1 MKVALIQCPAW
12 ITGNPPC
19 ALALI
24 GAALKNA
31 GHEVRCFDLNVD
43 FYHLAENQPEPGI
56 SISMQSWSNY
66 HIETDWENED
76 YVREFISFYKKEIEE
91 RIYAVIQSEPEAI
104 CFSVQKTSALFSY
117 AFTKRIREILPGI
130 IIIWGGPY
138 CFRSFM
144 AEDII
149 NNHGE
154 VDMVCLGDGESS
166 LPELLHLYEK
176 KDKQYLNTK
185 GYAFRIPGSTPVFN
199 DDQSVFSDLDTLP
212 FSDYSLFDKEK
223 YSWEFLPVIVS
234 RGCINRCAFCNEYV
248 NWDKYSFRSPGKV
261 IDEIA
266 FQSELHPEIRYFW
279 LTGSTISGHI
289 KKLEEMCD
297 LILKKNIRVNWHSQ
311 LSFRKELSSDLLKK
325 MGKSGCEYLHFGL
338 ESGNNHVLKR
348 MNKSFDRG
356 LALRILKSTKKAG
369 INYNLNLIVGFPGE
383 NNLRFIDTL
392 LFVRHFLNTSTA
404 SSVADCHIIRNS
416 ILYKEHK
423 NYHVINPDSADWK
436 TENGTN
442 TLTLRMKRVKYAN
455 QLYKLRMLNPYGY
468 HFRNFNIFD
477 RELVNLYKNK
487 ELTLPVKI
495 RKMIVRFYVINDR
508 SIPKFIRRGGT
519 IVFRKLY
526 LYSGLSYLFF
536 YIWLIYIFIV
546 LEISMLIYAHDD
558 HVAYT

>member
-43 FYHLAENQPEPGI
+43 FYHFIKNKTENRI
-56 SISMQSWSNY
+56 SISQQSWSNY

-76 YVREFISFYKKEIEE
+76 NVWEFIDYYKKEFDESIS
-91 RIYAVIQSEPEAI
+91 AVIQSECEVI

-117 AFTKRIREILPGI
+117 AFTKKIRELLPGK

-138 CFRSFM
+138 CFKSFM
-144 AEDII
+144 AEGII
-149 NNHGE
+149 KNFRE
-154 VDMVCLGDGESS
+154 VDIVCLGDGESG

-176 KDKQYLNTK
+176 KDKQYLNMK
-185 GYAFRIPGSTPVFN
+185 GYAFRIPGGLPVFN
-199 DDQSVFSDLDTLP
+199 DDQSVFSDLDSIP
-212 FSDYSLFDKEK
+212 FSDYSLFDKTK

-248 NWDKYSFRSPGKV
+248 NWDKYSFRSPEKV
-261 IDEIA
+261 VDEIV
-266 FQSELHPEIRYFW
+266 FQSGLHPEIRFYWF
-279 LTGSTISGHI
+279 TGSTISGHI

-297 LILKKNIRVNWHSQ
+297 LILEKNININWHSQ
-311 LSFRKELSSDLLKK
+311 LSFRKELSPDLLKK

-348 MNKSFDRG
+348 MNKGFDKS
-356 LALRILKSTKKAG
+356 LAFRILKSTKKAG

-416 ILYKEHK
+416 ILYREFSK
-423 NYHVINPDSADWK
+423 YHVIDPDSAGWK
-436 TENGTN
+436 TENETN

-455 QLYKLRMLNPYGY
+455 QLYQLRMLNSYGY

-477 RELVNLYKNK
+477 RELIDLYKNK
-487 ELTLPVKI
+487 KLTFLVKI
-495 RKMIVRFYVINDR
+495 RKMIVRFYMMNDR
-508 SIPKFIRRGGT
+508 SITKFIKRGGT
-519 IVFRKLY
+519 VVIQKLY
-526 LYSGLSYLFF
+526 LYCGLSYLLF
-536 YIWLIYIFIV
+536 YVWLIYVFIA
-546 LEISMLIYAHDD
+546 LEFSRLVNARDD
-558 HVAYT
+558 HVAYP